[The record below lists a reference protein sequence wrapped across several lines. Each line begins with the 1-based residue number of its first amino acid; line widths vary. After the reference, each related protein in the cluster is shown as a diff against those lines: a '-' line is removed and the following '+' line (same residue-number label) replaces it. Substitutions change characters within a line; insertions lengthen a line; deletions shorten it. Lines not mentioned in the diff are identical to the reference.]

1 MKNFI
6 KDIVLLLMG
15 LIVSISCSGN
25 TSKKEENNME
35 KKEKVL
41 IVFFSHAGENYGV
54 GNIKV
59 GNTKLVADEIQKVT
73 GGDEFEIM
81 AEKNYDM
88 PYDALTKLAKEET
101 EKGAKPSFKG
111 EIKNIDDYDTVFI
124 GGPIWWGT
132 YPRVMFTFFDKYDL
146 NGKTIIP
153 FTTHEGSGLGSVV
166 EDLKSI
172 YPNATFKEA
181 FSIYGHEIRKDLSKV
196 DKWLKS
202 LNY

>member
-6 KDIVLLLMG
+6 KNIVLLLMG
-15 LIVSISCSGN
+15 LIVSTSCNGN
-25 TSKKEENNME
+25 TSKNEGINME
-35 KKEKVL
+35 KKGKVL
-41 IVFFSHAGENYGV
+41 IVFFSHAGENYAV

-73 GGDEFEIM
+73 GGDEFEIV

-88 PYDALTKLAKEET
+88 PYDALIKLAKEET
-101 EKGAKPSFKG
+101 EKGEKPAFKG
-111 EIKNIDDYDTVFI
+111 EVQNIDDYDTIFI
-124 GGPIWWGT
+124 GGPVWWGT

-166 EDLKSI
+166 EDLKSV

-181 FSIYGHEIRKDLSKV
+181 FGIYGHETRKDLSKV
-196 DKWLKS
+196 DKWLKR

>member
-35 KKEKVL
+35 KKGKVL

-59 GNTKLVADEIQKVT
+59 GNTKLIADEIQKVT
-73 GGDEFEIM
+73 GGDEFEIV

-88 PYDALTKLAKEET
+88 PYDALTKLAKEES
-101 EKGAKPSFKG
+101 EKGEKPSFKG
-111 EIKNIDDYDTVFI
+111 EIKNIDDYDTIFI

-172 YPNATFKEA
+172 YPNATFKEP
-181 FSIYGHEIRKDLSKV
+181 FNIYGHETRKDLSKV
-196 DKWLKS
+196 YKWLKK